1 MSRWSRP
8 EIQNSVRELSRSM
21 KGASEAHI
29 TAMHRVMEYCLS
41 SKNRGWTLKPGRK
54 WDGKSRD
61 FEFEISGKAD
71 SDYAKCPLTSRSVSG
86 FTAFLEKVP
95 ITGKSGIQ
103 KTVALS
109 VTEAEAEASAGI
121 ACAQDMLYIMKLLE
135 SMGLKVKKP
144 IDNKGAVD
152 LANNWSSG

>member
-1 MSRWSRP
+1 MSRWSQP

-29 TAMHRVMEYCLS
+29 TEMHRVMEYCLS

-86 FTAFLEKVP
+86 Y
-95 ITGKSGIQ
+95 
-103 KTVALS
+103 TVF
-109 VTEAEAEASAGI
+109 
-121 ACAQDMLYIMKLLE
+121 
-135 SMGLKVKKP
+135 
-144 IDNKGAVD
+144 
-152 LANNWSSG
+152 